1 MNILITGL
9 HGFVGQNLVAQLSGK
24 HRIFGLARTAG
35 KMAGV
40 EKIYT
45 WNDLDNASLPEVDA
59 IIHLAGKAH
68 DTKNQAKAD
77 VYFKVNR
84 DLTINLYNYFV
95 NSSASKF
102 LFFSTVKAIA
112 DELGTSVLTE
122 DDEPKPKGP
131 YGESKLEAERYMQT
145 HPASN
150 KQVYI
155 LRPCMMHGEG
165 NKGNLN
171 LLYKL
176 VAKGIPWPLGA
187 FSNSRSFASIDNVCL
202 IVSELLNRDIPG
214 GAYNIADDNP
224 LSTNALIEI
233 ICGVMGKKC
242 RIWNVSPGLIGLL
255 AKVGNVLH
263 LPLNTQRL
271 AKLTESYVVSNQK
284 IKKALGVDQLPIDSK
299 VGLEKTIRSFIKH

>member
-155 LRPCMMHGEG
+155 LRPCMMHGE
-165 NKGNLN
+165 
-171 LLYKL
+171 
-176 VAKGIPWPLGA
+176 
-187 FSNSRSFASIDNVCL
+187 
-202 IVSELLNRDIPG
+202 
-214 GAYNIADDNP
+214 
-224 LSTNALIEI
+224 
-233 ICGVMGKKC
+233 
-242 RIWNVSPGLIGLL
+242 
-255 AKVGNVLH
+255 
-263 LPLNTQRL
+263 
-271 AKLTESYVVSNQK
+271 
-284 IKKALGVDQLPIDSK
+284 
-299 VGLEKTIRSFIKH
+299 

>member
-1 MNILITGL
+1 
-9 HGFVGQNLVAQLSGK
+9 
-24 HRIFGLARTAG
+24 
-35 KMAGV
+35 
-40 EKIYT
+40 
-45 WNDLDNASLPEVDA
+45 
-59 IIHLAGKAH
+59 
-68 DTKNQAKAD
+68 
-77 VYFKVNR
+77 
-84 DLTINLYNYFV
+84 
-95 NSSASKF
+95 
-102 LFFSTVKAIA
+102 
-112 DELGTSVLTE
+112 
-122 DDEPKPKGP
+122 
-131 YGESKLEAERYMQT
+131 
-145 HPASN
+145 
-150 KQVYI
+150 
-155 LRPCMMHGEG
+155 MMHGEG

-284 IKKALGVDQLPIDSK
+284 IKRRWVLTGCPSTRKRVLKKQ
-299 VGLEKTIRSFIKH
+299 